1 MDLKVSELRDEA
13 KRLGLRR
20 YSHLRK
26 AELIDVINQA
36 RERERE
42 RSRNLSP
49 IFDEPVPE
57 INLQILQPTRAVEKN
72 PKERRRKETNEE
84 KNREI
89 RELEEMLGLRRPT
102 QSLFLQKSKYHHP
115 KKSRKTKKSQK

>member
-1 MDLKVSELRDEA
+1 MDLKVSELKDEA

-102 QSLFLQKSKYHHP
+102 QSLFPP
-115 KKSRKTKKSQK
+115 KIKISST